1 MESAVQPP
9 LPQGAGYGVIIGL
22 GLAFTLGIVW
32 ITRTMKKALH
42 EDNQSTETFM
52 VANRSI
58 GTGLIAAAV
67 ISSWLYSIALLGSAL
82 LTYRYGVALAV
93 WWGASASTMVTFF
106 SFIAIQVKRRAP
118 NAHTLLELIR
128 VRYGTTTHVLWIVLC
143 LVNNFFVFS
152 TMLLSASTTVSSLTG
167 MHVIASTFLMPLGVA
182 AYTYLGGLRAT
193 FLTDYVHTFIIMII
207 LAWFTIRVITVPEI
221 GSISALY
228 DAILAADQRSPVDGN
243 YRGSH
248 LTMRSTQSVLFV
260 PGYVLGGV
268 ASFAPPF
275 AIGTIVGLAAI
286 ALESEPSF
294 PTYPRMMTSEEVN
307 AGLVLPFVAQAV
319 AGRSGAAAILVVTF
333 MACTSIASA
342 QMIAISSIISFDI
355 YGTYVNKSPTN
366 AQLIRWS
373 HIGVVFTSLAISAI
387 ATGFHLGG
395 VDMTW
400 LLYAMGNIVNPGV
413 FPTLFALLWG
423 RQTKMAATV
432 APFAGLIG
440 GLATWLGTAYRLYG
454 EVTITTTGATLPCL
468 YGTIVAFVAPIP
480 VSVLISLLKP
490 TEPFDWD
497 RFGQIRM
504 VKADGAESSRAAG
517 TQEREQQRWLT
528 PERKKYMKRMS
539 RWAAFWTAF
548 TFTGHVL
555 LWPLAMYGARM
566 VFSRQFFTAWIVV
579 TFLYL
584 WFTLVV
590 GNFYPILDGYKQ
602 VWTVIKG
609 RRGAREPAS
618 TPTDSDDSNHETKET
633 RDG

>member
-22 GLAFTLGIVW
+22 GLTFALGIVW
-32 ITRTMKKALH
+32 VTRGMKNALH
-42 EDNQSTETFM
+42 KDNQSTETFM

-128 VRYGTTTHVLWIVLC
+128 VRYGKTTHVLWIVLC

-152 TMLLSASTTVSSLTG
+152 NMLLSASTTVSALIG
-167 MHVIASTFLMPLGVA
+167 MNVIASTFLMPVGVA

-193 FLTDYVHTFIIMII
+193 FLTDPIHTFIIMII

-248 LTMRSTQSVLFV
+248 LTMRSTQSVMF
-260 PGYVLGGV
+260 GVLHIISNFGTITMDTGFWQKGGV

-286 ALESEPSF
+286 ALESTPSF
-294 PTYPRMMTSEEVN
+294 PTYPRMMASEEVN

-333 MACTSIASA
+333 MVSSQA
-342 QMIAISSIISFDI
+342 QAISMHILDI
-355 YGTYVNKSPTN
+355 VVEIGPHSALQGPLR
-366 AQLIRWS
+366 QLS
-373 HIGVVFTSLAISAI
+373 KTMDPSVKFPAYFSAI
-387 ATGFHLGG
+387 ARGSDNVKDVLTMAGNLFTRGYEVDLGRVNAVEQRGGNQYQLGKVITDLPHYQWQYSGDIVLFENRYTRDSFAQSVCIIGYTLFPIVIAALLSALHLPQIPRIPVYLFLVAWSMAAGVSILGG
-395 VDMTW
+395 S
-400 LLYAMGNIVNPGV
+400 GV
-413 FPTLFALLWG
+413 VKN
-423 RQTKMAATV
+423 RV
-432 APFAGLIG
+432 
-440 GLATWLGTAYRLYG
+440 GLA
-454 EVTITTTGATLPCL
+454 V
-468 YGTIVAFVAPIP
+468 
-480 VSVLISLLKP
+480 
-490 TEPFDWD
+490 
-497 RFGQIRM
+497 
-504 VKADGAESSRAAG
+504 
-517 TQEREQQRWLT
+517 
-528 PERKKYMKRMS
+528 
-539 RWAAFWTAF
+539 
-548 TFTGHVL
+548 
-555 LWPLAMYGARM
+555 
-566 VFSRQFFTAWIVV
+566 
-579 TFLYL
+579 
-584 WFTLVV
+584 
-590 GNFYPILDGYKQ
+590 
-602 VWTVIKG
+602 
-609 RRGAREPAS
+609 
-618 TPTDSDDSNHETKET
+618 
-633 RDG
+633 